1 MFEHNKHHEHKQCN
15 QQVGMFAMVGTG
27 QTTFYAWLKRKLL
40 KVQPVTVYKLRIKD
54 GCVARDDHKPLEH
67 LI

>member
-1 MFEHNKHHEHKQCN
+1 MFIPFSISEHVTCEQL
-15 QQVGMFAMVGTG
+15 GILAMVGTG
-27 QTTFYAWLKRKLL
+27 QTTFYAWLSELL

-54 GCVARDDHKPLEH
+54 GCVARDDHKPFEH